1 MALETS
7 PDTHGTAPTEAEADT
22 ESDAGEL
29 LPWYRS
35 WLNLATVAI
44 AIAVLAG
51 GIGYVIGNNSA
62 IVDPNATDV
71 GFLQDM
77 RYHHE
82 QAVQMSLIYLE
93 LPDTNP
99 EVRTI
104 AREIIVGQE
113 LEVGRMIKLLR
124 DFGKSEANETDLA
137 MSWMGRRV
145 ALDSM
150 PGLATDRDLDAL
162 QRAVGRGADEIFVR
176 LMVAHH
182 QGGIEMANAAAGAA
196 GTSEVR
202 AMAVSLAGSQQ
213 HEIVE
218 LQTLLAAFPTG

>member
-7 PDTHGTAPTEAEADT
+7 PDIHDDD
-22 ESDAGEL
+22 SQSGEL

-35 WLNLATVAI
+35 WLNLAAVAL

-51 GIGYVIGNNSA
+51 GIGYVVGNNSA

-93 LPDTNP
+93 LPDTNA
-99 EVRTI
+99 ELRTI

-113 LEVGRMIKLLR
+113 LEVGRMIQLLR
-124 DFGKSEANETDLA
+124 DFGKSEINETDLA
-137 MSWMGRRV
+137 MSWMGHPV

-150 PGLATDRDLDAL
+150 PGLASDSDLDAL
-162 QRAVGRGADEIFVR
+162 QRATGRGADETFVR

-182 QGGIEMANAAAGAA
+182 QGGIEMASDAATAA

-202 AMAVSLAGSQQ
+202 KMAASIAGSQQ
-213 HEIVE
+213 QEIVE
-218 LQTLLAAFPTG
+218 LQTLLAAVPAG